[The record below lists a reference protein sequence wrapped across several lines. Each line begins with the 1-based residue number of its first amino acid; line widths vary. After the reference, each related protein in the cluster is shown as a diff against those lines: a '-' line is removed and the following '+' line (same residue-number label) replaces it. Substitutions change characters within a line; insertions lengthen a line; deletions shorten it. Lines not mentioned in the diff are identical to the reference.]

1 MKAKITVTDDR
12 GKTFSGEVELAP
24 AGRLSGT
31 PPPLRTSPQSSK
43 KTSQTGIDFTL
54 SNRAF
59 AKRHVTKRTSGPRK
73 FVILL
78 AYIAKGSTGS
88 QVQADRITK
97 EWAKVR
103 GPMGGKYQRVFATR
117 AKDEGWI
124 DSPRQGV
131 FILLPSWKEAFTK

>member
-12 GKTFSGEVELAP
+12 GNTFSGEAELAP
-24 AGRLSGT
+24 ARSSSRT
-31 PPPLRTSPQSSK
+31 PPPARTSLPSSK
-43 KTSQTGIDFTL
+43 KTSQASIDFTL

-78 AYIAKGSTGS
+78 AWIAKGITGS

-124 DSPRQGV
+124 DSPKQGV
-131 FILLPSWKEAFTK
+131 FTLRPSWKEAFTK